1 MACTES
7 TVPRRGGWSRLWE
20 PLWRLVLVVAFGF
33 ATFALTWS
41 EIESSLVA
49 AGRSLDEKAGL
60 LVLDLLLGVVAIGL
74 YFLRRRSPLLCVS
87 SIVVVSALSSL
98 AAPAA
103 AFGIV
108 SLSTRR
114 RRVEIT
120 IVSCLF
126 LASVLVNTLTLS
138 TPDSPPWWEVLLF
151 AAASCAVL
159 VLIGLYIGGRR
170 QLLKVLQERAEQAE
184 REHEAGIERARL
196 AERARI
202 AREMHDTL
210 AHRLSLLALHAGAL
224 EYRTDLSPDQVRG
237 SAGTVRENAQL
248 AASELREVLGVL
260 RESDG
265 KQAVMEVVRPPE
277 SALEALELLLRDS
290 REAGSPAVLTVEDR
304 VVGALDTLPTAIA
317 RHLRRV
323 IQEGLTNARKH
334 APGAPI
340 HVRVDGSPGQ
350 RLAVS
355 VTNPLLSASPASRAP
370 DSGFGLMGLQE
381 RVRIAGGEL
390 TAVQVDGAFALEAWF
405 PWTT

>member
-1 MACTES
+1 MVSTES
-7 TVPRRGGWSRLWE
+7 TPSRRGGWSRLWE
-20 PLWRLVLVVAFGF
+20 PLWRLVLVVVLGF

-41 EIESSLVA
+41 EIESSLAA

-60 LVLDLLLGVVAIGL
+60 LVFDLLLGVVAIGL
-74 YFLRRRSPLLCVS
+74 YTFRRRSPLLCVS
-87 SIVVVSALSSL
+87 SLVAVSALSSL

-114 RRVEIT
+114 RRAEIT

-126 LASVLVNTLTLS
+126 LASVLVNTLTFS
-138 TPDSPPWWEVLLF
+138 PPDSPPWWEVMLF
-151 AAASCAVL
+151 AAVSCAVL

-184 REHEAGIERARL
+184 REHEAGIERARS

-224 EYRTDLSPDQVRG
+224 EYRTDLSPEQVRG
-237 SAGTVRENAQL
+237 SAGTVRENAHL
-248 AASELREVLGVL
+248 AAIELREVLGVL
-260 RESDG
+260 RGSDG
-265 KQAVMEVVRPPE
+265 KEAMEVVRPPE
-277 SALEALELLLRDS
+277 SALEALESLLRDS
-290 REAGSPAVLTVEDR
+290 REAGSPAVLTVEDT
-304 VVGALDTLPTAIA
+304 VAGELDTLPTAIA

-334 APGAPI
+334 APGVPV
-340 HVRVDGSPGQ
+340 HVRVGGSPGQ

-355 VTNPLLSASPASRAP
+355 VANPLLGAPPVSSAP

-390 TAVQVDGAFALEAWF
+390 TAVQVDGAFALQAWF